1 MWGAKQET
9 REGGRPAGGTTCGEA
24 RTLPCAGIIQ
34 IRFKGYFSPAM
45 RRIPNGATQDPALAR
60 ANDTP
65 GRPRFQPLAWPA
77 RRRIRRAGPAGLP
90 RGVLPG
96 WLETRW
102 WLSFRG
108 RFASGRDKGEPRL
121 SRRNVS
127 VELFLI
133 DPDSRSWL
141 SCIML
146 SKAPSVAARPFFWV
160 SSTSPVPFSTTCRP
174 ARFSPPHR
182 LRAGRPRTSAFP
194 ATMVSPR
201 CPPPG
206 RWLPLPCRAR
216 DPSRPPDPPT
226 SRAEP

>member
-1 MWGAKQET
+1 MA
-9 REGGRPAGGTTCGEA
+9 RPVRFPALALSRSGSKGISHPRCA
-24 RTLPCAGIIQ
+24 AFRMAQRRT
-34 IRFKGYFSPAM
+34 
-45 RRIPNGATQDPALAR
+45 PALAR

-77 RRRIRRAGPAGLP
+77 RRRIRRAGPAGLA

-96 WLETRW
+96 WFEMRRR
-102 WLSFRG
+102 LSFCG
-108 RFASGRDKGEPRL
+108 RFASGRDKGERGL

-174 ARFSPPHR
+174 ARFSPPYR

-206 RWLPLPCRAR
+206 RWLRLQLPLPCRAL

>member
-1 MWGAKQET
+1 MA
-9 REGGRPAGGTTCGEA
+9 RPVRFPALALSRSGSKGISHPRCA
-24 RTLPCAGIIQ
+24 AFRMAQRRT
-34 IRFKGYFSPAM
+34 
-45 RRIPNGATQDPALAR
+45 PALAR

-90 RGVLPG
+90 RGVLTG
-96 WLETRW
+96 WLETRRW
-102 WLSFRG
+102 LSRWLSFRG

-133 DPDSRSWL
+133 DPDSPSWL

-174 ARFSPPHR
+174 ARFSLPHR

-206 RWLPLPCRAR
+206 RWLRLPLPCRAF